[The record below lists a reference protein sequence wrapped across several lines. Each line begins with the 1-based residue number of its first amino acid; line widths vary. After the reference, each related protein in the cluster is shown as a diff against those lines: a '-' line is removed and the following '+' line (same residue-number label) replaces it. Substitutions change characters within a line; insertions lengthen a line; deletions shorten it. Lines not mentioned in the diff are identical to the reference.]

1 MEHFKSD
8 DVELKILKKRD
19 IEKIEK
25 DSNQKKEIQEIISK
39 KDIINSLI
47 LDNIDGLDTYLD
59 SIDSFPKLNYVNIS
73 SAQLKKKYYELN
85 LNKLFPNAS
94 EIYIH
99 NTLVNLINLEKYN
112 YNIINKKIDYLAF
125 PFHLTKLYLTKME
138 IINLDF
144 KNIFDQILSTPELVK
159 NIKELSFAKNL
170 ISKIDLNEILYS
182 PKHKFVQLEF
192 LDFRKNRLS
201 KFTYNPSYMEK
212 IHTIDLSNNL
222 FAKNPFEGY
231 KNLNIFILLSGNT
244 YLTETKLCKQY
255 SEELINN
262 LKTFSFSMNYLNM
275 KGISTRY
282 NKEIFN
288 DITINPNLANSL
300 RKLNLSY
307 CYLDNEGF
315 FKFFDNNKFENLE
328 SLILTGGDI
337 NDDFFKIYL
346 EKQLNESIKK
356 LRSLNLSNN
365 NIRLD
370 NFQILYDFI
379 LENKKLSKLDL
390 CKNPFAKEKGFS
402 VISKK
407 QIKNAPKLETTNG
420 LINIKDFNS
429 FINKLNKELVIESKE
444 RNGFSLKF
452 DCGSVNNNI
461 SSSQAFVK
469 GEKLVIVKK

>member
-1 MEHFKSD
+1 M
-8 DVELKILKKRD
+8 
-19 IEKIEK
+19 
-25 DSNQKKEIQEIISK
+25 
-39 KDIINSLI
+39 
-47 LDNIDGLDTYLD
+47 
-59 SIDSFPKLNYVNIS
+59 P
-73 SAQLKKKYYELN
+73 
-85 LNKLFPNAS
+85 
-94 EIYIH
+94 
-99 NTLVNLINLEKYN
+99 
-112 YNIINKKIDYLAF
+112 
-125 PFHLTKLYLTKME
+125 
-138 IINLDF
+138 
-144 KNIFDQILSTPELVK
+144 
-159 NIKELSFAKNL
+159 NIKQKDFF
-170 ISKIDLNEILYS
+170 
-182 PKHKFVQLEF
+182 KF
-192 LDFRKNRLS
+192 
-201 KFTYNPSYMEK
+201 
-212 IHTIDLSNNL
+212 L

-244 YLTETKLCKQY
+244 YLTETELCKQY
-255 SEELINN
+255 TEELINN

-307 CYLDNEGF
+307 CYLDNEVF

-328 SLILTGGDI
+328 SLILAGGDI
-337 NDDFFKIYL
+337 NDDFFRLYL
-346 EKQLNESIKK
+346 EKKLNESIKK

-379 LENKKLSKLDL
+379 LENKRLSKLDL

-407 QIKNAPKLETTNG
+407 QIKNTPKLETTNG

-444 RNGFSLKF
+444 RNGFSLRF

-461 SSSQAFVK
+461 SSSHGFVK